1 MPLFILLIL
10 LPSLSSPAFINRG
23 RNKDPVC
30 QTFSLRL
37 PFYLFCY
44 PSHNWIW
51 QLDLCELQQYDRKR
65 RKLLSLAAKVLP
77 EVSRAESSRLSK
89 CTTPTTSIEG
99 TEETGSSKTR
109 LTTAETL
116 TTTQPIALRVPPVD
130 QKNASTHDSMKL
142 IDEWDTNPASVHLAV
157 LVEHLSNEWDELL
170 RSVQPIDPLEDKDEF
185 LKNIRLD
192 LDEISTWLNLLHSN
206 LPRTSSWMAIL
217 DRLTEVQRHSALNY
231 YQTKIK
237 QLKIHVRT
245 LSTADSLLLKF
256 PVGSSDGSLQQKRK
270 LDEVDQTIGH
280 LKAQCH
286 ASWLHLL
293 ELIACL
299 EHNFCTTQRPATEP
313 CRVSSQSRKCKDAA
327 LVSERIQSSESQG
340 FTLPTEDEPQYEQQS
355 HSESADTF
363 GVLSVPKDE
372 VAPQPKDSLQDRS
385 VCSDEERHN
394 PTSAQEEANTNG
406 SPKESVHSLREKSPH
421 REIRQTRS
429 KRQFRIHRI
438 TPDQFWI
445 RANKVTRNC
454 RSTPVLSSVP
464 PIYRIL
470 MRKPTR
476 RLLLS
481 SVRNTKG
488 AKIVTDKS
496 SRTRINMGRVR
507 PTPDAQLRWH
517 ARWLTSRANKTTE
530 ADLEEFSTQDISL
543 HTTTASSVAA
553 NSKKAEPGI
562 APAPFVLVR
571 HKAKRQQV
579 PRGRKLRHHS
589 SSCLSHP
596 ILWRRRPRA
605 NTHEYDCPL
614 PVPPPRAHSFCVP
627 HSAGL
632 DRVMTSAQGR
642 HSDSSSIDDASDP
655 EYSLWQTRVKS
666 YLDAAALADAI
677 VRSRY
682 GTASL
687 KRCLSPHSSDAQRQ
701 PGSEL
706 AVTSSTSGSSPHVH
720 KGLRSIMN
728 ISPEPKVLGL
738 EYQEPLLHFWD
749 DYQQTWRRRP
759 YSAPLY
765 SNSSDTDGCEP
776 VSTFVEEFPW
786 DDIAPSGLSDA
797 SQEDLLLSEIPPVR
811 RKSRPVVPHQSITTT
826 PGDAVNGAC
835 QMQTHEDVVDAPV
848 YRQDTMELSTSTS
861 VLFNQKS
868 SSLEASFEIC
878 SQSATTGGSNNNN
891 NNNSNNN
898 NNAEIHHNHLS
909 RSNESELLCGLRTHP
924 DGGSQQFLDMGS
936 SNEGAQVTMTTSC
949 IPILESHFL
958 TRVPANTPGQQSVP
972 DVELKHDFFN
982 PYLMDQR
989 KCQTLPRA
997 STKRKR
1003 RQRLAFDRSLVDP
1016 SNGTRL
1022 SSTASLD
1029 ELHEWNDRGPRLD
1042 ILRFSR
1048 QRLSELRTLFHRLMQ
1063 INPIQISDTDADIC
1077 EAMSLSHWQ
1086 NSLSHVIHLAEANLQ
1101 ILTDHTLGSVLCSTS
1116 CTCAHKS
1123 APVSISLEQQ
1133 FNWFNCPE
1141 LNSLHVQ
1148 WVQFTD
1154 LARYWLLQSCSQ
1166 EAIQQQLTALKVRV
1180 TELNQFMRLVV
1191 KPGFSVQTS
1200 GSERVHKSGKASAS
1214 TPIGRTDEQDMRLQK
1229 QIHHCMREIEGVG
1242 EQVYRLR
1249 EEFESHVIHTQRI
1262 SCDPELLP
1270 TTNVVAWRGDNLV
1283 NELDQLSHELSANQQ
1298 RLTSWLAMNSTDQE
1312 EDSSDVQDWEHVD
1325 YPKQST
1331 EKWDETVA
1339 ETVIRPRT
1347 PSILA
1352 EEEHTLEPISDLLI
1366 TEPSRTTAIE
1376 HKHRYRVVLLAG
1388 GLMVFTCFCCY
1399 IITKLL
1405 FCPHRPCEWHGASLS
1420 ALERIF
1426 GWTDARRQCPLQRE
1440 RLSSLIDY
1448 TPGSMPF

>member
-1 MPLFILLIL
+1 
-10 LPSLSSPAFINRG
+10 
-23 RNKDPVC
+23 
-30 QTFSLRL
+30 
-37 PFYLFCY
+37 
-44 PSHNWIW
+44 
-51 QLDLCELQQYDRKR
+51 
-65 RKLLSLAAKVLP
+65 
-77 EVSRAESSRLSK
+77 
-89 CTTPTTSIEG
+89 
-99 TEETGSSKTR
+99 
-109 LTTAETL
+109 
-116 TTTQPIALRVPPVD
+116 
-130 QKNASTHDSMKL
+130 
-142 IDEWDTNPASVHLAV
+142 
-157 LVEHLSNEWDELL
+157 
-170 RSVQPIDPLEDKDEF
+170 
-185 LKNIRLD
+185 
-192 LDEISTWLNLLHSN
+192 
-206 LPRTSSWMAIL
+206 MAIL

-256 PVGSSDGSLQQKRK
+256 PVGSSDGSLQQKIK

-299 EHNFCTTQRPATEP
+299 EHNFCMAQRPATELY
-313 CRVSSQSRKCKDAA
+313 RVSSQSRKCKDAA
-327 LVSERIQSSESQG
+327 LVSERIQRSESHGGHARRSKIRETKTRFQSLNLLCNPMEDFVLSQVNREPGGADRTNKSRPETQPNAILSPISQNGTLESGFESELSPQSYHHHHPHYHTSSSGSVRKSQYQFGIFPAEDSVSTHSRRLRTRSASHSYLTEG

-363 GVLSVPKDE
+363 GVLSAPKDE

-406 SPKESVHSLREKSPH
+406 SSKESVHSFGKKSPH
-421 REIRQTRS
+421 PGIRQTRS

-445 RANKVTRNC
+445 RANEVTRNC

-496 SRTRINMGRVR
+496 SRTRISMGRVR
-507 PTPDAQLRWH
+507 PTPDARLRWH

-543 HTTTASSVAA
+543 HTTTPSSVAA

-627 HSAGL
+627 HSSGL
-632 DRVMTSAQGR
+632 DRLMTSAQGR
-642 HSDSSSIDDASDP
+642 HSDSSSIDDVSDP

-701 PGSEL
+701 PGSGL

-720 KGLRSIMN
+720 KELHSIMN

-749 DYQQTWRRRP
+749 NYQ
-759 YSAPLY
+759 APLY

-797 SQEDLLLSEIPPVR
+797 SQEDLLLSEIPSVR

-826 PGDAVNGAC
+826 PGDAVNSAG

-891 NNNSNNN
+891 NNN
-898 NNAEIHHNHLS
+898 NAEIHHNHLS
-909 RSNESELLCGLRTHP
+909 HSNESELLCGLRTHP

-936 SNEGAQVTMTTSC
+936 SNEGAQVTMV
-949 IPILESHFL
+949 
-958 TRVPANTPGQQSVP
+958 R
-972 DVELKHDFFN
+972 
-982 PYLMDQR
+982 
-989 KCQTLPRA
+989 
-997 STKRKR
+997 
-1003 RQRLAFDRSLVDP
+1003 
-1016 SNGTRL
+1016 
-1022 SSTASLD
+1022 
-1029 ELHEWNDRGPRLD
+1029 
-1042 ILRFSR
+1042 
-1048 QRLSELRTLFHRLMQ
+1048 
-1063 INPIQISDTDADIC
+1063 
-1077 EAMSLSHWQ
+1077 
-1086 NSLSHVIHLAEANLQ
+1086 HLN
-1101 ILTDHTLGSVLCSTS
+1101 
-1116 CTCAHKS
+1116 
-1123 APVSISLEQQ
+1123 
-1133 FNWFNCPE
+1133 
-1141 LNSLHVQ
+1141 
-1148 WVQFTD
+1148 
-1154 LARYWLLQSCSQ
+1154 
-1166 EAIQQQLTALKVRV
+1166 
-1180 TELNQFMRLVV
+1180 
-1191 KPGFSVQTS
+1191 
-1200 GSERVHKSGKASAS
+1200 
-1214 TPIGRTDEQDMRLQK
+1214 
-1229 QIHHCMREIEGVG
+1229 
-1242 EQVYRLR
+1242 
-1249 EEFESHVIHTQRI
+1249 
-1262 SCDPELLP
+1262 
-1270 TTNVVAWRGDNLV
+1270 DNL
-1283 NELDQLSHELSANQQ
+1283 
-1298 RLTSWLAMNSTDQE
+1298 
-1312 EDSSDVQDWEHVD
+1312 
-1325 YPKQST
+1325 
-1331 EKWDETVA
+1331 
-1339 ETVIRPRT
+1339 
-1347 PSILA
+1347 
-1352 EEEHTLEPISDLLI
+1352 LL
-1366 TEPSRTTAIE
+1366 
-1376 HKHRYRVVLLAG
+1376 
-1388 GLMVFTCFCCY
+1388 
-1399 IITKLL
+1399 
-1405 FCPHRPCEWHGASLS
+1405 
-1420 ALERIF
+1420 
-1426 GWTDARRQCPLQRE
+1426 
-1440 RLSSLIDY
+1440 
-1448 TPGSMPF
+1448 